1 MSLKKAFC
9 IVQLYGIYREQQAR
23 SCTCPR
29 PCCCWVFFVIGSL
42 NMLDF
47 TVSQVHSLLCYQL
60 HRIMVLCVLVYVAER
75 HALGSAHYS

>member
-1 MSLKKAFC
+1 MEYTENSRRGAAPVLVPVVVVVF
-9 IVQLYGIYREQQAR
+9 
-23 SCTCPR
+23 
-29 PCCCWVFFVIGSL
+29 FFVIGSL

-47 TVSQVHSLLCYQL
+47 TVSQVHLLLCYQL